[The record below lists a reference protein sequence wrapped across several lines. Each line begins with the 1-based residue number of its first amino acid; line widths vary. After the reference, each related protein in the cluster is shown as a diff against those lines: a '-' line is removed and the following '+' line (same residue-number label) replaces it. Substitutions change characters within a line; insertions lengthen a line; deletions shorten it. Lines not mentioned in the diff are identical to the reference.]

1 MRLSLEMDSN
11 GTISDYLAPESDSGD
26 AFTFNLLSDLGPLLS
41 LFGEQFA
48 KQFMSESF
56 GWSDHILFAMA
67 PLGII
72 TAMVGAIRVSGP
84 RWLNAVIGRA
94 RENRAIAEQELMS
107 SASHEV
113 CEMWNG
119 QQLVR
124 IPGAPEIR
132 ELIHIGR
139 TNHNTDTGPATDYDD
154 QGKNTEIFYAL
165 RHSDVFA
172 DGHLECDGK
181 SYFISNTG

>member
-1 MRLSLEMDSN
+1 MRPSLEMDSN
-11 GTISDYLAPESDSGD
+11 GTISGYLAPESDSGD

-94 RENRAIAEQELMS
+94 RENRAMAEQELMS
-107 SASHEV
+107 SASNEV

-139 TNHNTDTGPATDYDD
+139 TNHNTDD
-154 QGKNTEIFYAL
+154 QDKNTEIFYAL
-165 RHSDVFA
+165 RHPDVFA
-172 DGHLECDGK
+172 DGHLKCNGT
-181 SYFISNTG
+181 SYLFPMLVDWLM